1 MWASGCC
8 HVCVNMRVACLCVRV
23 CTGAHVD
30 GGHVCAGAV
39 AESSM
44 CVCPRLG
51 ADFGVEITH
60 GL

>member
-1 MWASGCC
+1 MCR
-8 HVCVNMRVACLCVRV
+8 CV
-23 CTGAHVD
+23 
-30 GGHVCAGAV
+30 AV
-39 AESSM
+39 AESSL